1 MPVEKLMIKT
11 ILVPMS
17 GSATDTRVFSAAL
30 SVARPLAAHLEF
42 FHVRLSA
49 CEAAIRTRHVE
60 YCVGP
65 AIKSALHA
73 LEQDQI
79 ERSETAIEQ
88 AEAFCA
94 IEGISFRDSPSV
106 KATVTAEIIEET
118 DQAQSRLLTHAR
130 HSDLLVLGRP
140 AHDDLMPYYLI
151 ETLLLGSGRPILIA
165 PDSHP
170 AQISGTIVVGWQE
183 TPAAARAL
191 TAALPLLKCA
201 QRVVLVNVGEP
212 HSATA
217 HDLDRVAAQLGWH
230 GVIAEVR
237 HLTGAPKSASQIL
250 LQSASDLNPEMLVVG
265 GYSHRPLQEMIF
277 GGVTRALLAQAE
289 TPIFMMH

>member
-1 MPVEKLMIKT
+1 MSVEKLMIKT
-11 ILVPMS
+11 ILVPIS
-17 GSATDTRVFSAAL
+17 GSDTDTRVFSTAL
-30 SVARPLAAHLEF
+30 SVARPLAAHLKF

-60 YCVGP
+60 HCVGP
-65 AIKSALHA
+65 AINSALHA
-73 LEQDQI
+73 LEQDQV
-79 ERSETAIEQ
+79 ERSETAVEQ

-94 IEGISFRDSPSV
+94 MEGISLRDSPSV
-106 KATVTAEIIEET
+106 AATVTAEIIEET
-118 DQAQSRLLTHAR
+118 DQAELRLLTHAR

-140 AHDDLMPYYLI
+140 AHEDLMPYYLI

-165 PDSHP
+165 ADSRP
-170 AQISGTIVVGWQE
+170 ALSSGTIVVGWQE

-191 TAALPLLKCA
+191 TAALPLMKCA

-212 HSATA
+212 HSATPR
-217 HDLDRVAAQLGWH
+217 DLDRVAAQLSWH
-230 GVIAEVR
+230 GVFAEVR
-237 HLTGAPKSASQIL
+237 HLTGTPKGASQVL
-250 LQSASDLNPEMLVVG
+250 LQSASDLNPEILVVG

-289 TPIFMMH
+289 TPIFMMN

>member
-1 MPVEKLMIKT
+1 MIKT
-11 ILVPMS
+11 ILVPIS
-17 GSATDTRVFSAAL
+17 GSDTDTRVFSAAL
-30 SVARPLAAHLEF
+30 SVARLLGAHLKF
-42 FHVRLSA
+42 LHVRLST

-65 AIKSALHA
+65 AINSALHA
-73 LEQDQI
+73 LEQDQA
-79 ERSETAIEQ
+79 ERAETAIEQ

-94 IEGISFRDSPSV
+94 IEGISFRDGPS
-106 KATVTAEIIEET
+106 ATATITAEIIEET
-118 DQAQSRLLTHAR
+118 DQAESRLLTHAR

-140 AHDDLMPYYLI
+140 AHEDLMPYYLI

-170 AQISGTIVVGWQE
+170 MPRSGTIVVGWQE

-191 TAALPLLKCA
+191 TAALPLMKCA

-212 HSATA
+212 HSATP
-217 HDLDRVAAQLGWH
+217 HDLDRVAAQLSWH
-230 GVIAEVR
+230 GVIAEAR
-237 HLTGAPKSASQIL
+237 HLTGTPKSASRIL
-250 LQSASDLNPEMLVVG
+250 LQSASDLNPEILVVG

>member
-1 MPVEKLMIKT
+1 MIKT
-11 ILVPMS
+11 ILVPIS
-17 GSATDTRVFSAAL
+17 GTDSDARVFCAAM
-30 SVARPLAAHLEF
+30 SIARPLAAHLKF

-65 AIKSALHA
+65 AINSALHA
-73 LEQDQI
+73 LEQDQA

-94 IEGISFRDSPSV
+94 MEGISLRDSPSV
-106 KATVTAEIIEET
+106 TPTVTAEIIEET
-118 DQAQSRLLTHAR
+118 DQAESRLLTHAR
-130 HSDLLVLGRP
+130 HSDLLVLARP
-140 AHDDLMPYYLI
+140 AHEDLMPYYLI

-170 AQISGTIVVGWQE
+170 IQHSGTIVVGWQE

-191 TAALPLLKCA
+191 TAALPLIKCA
-201 QRVVLVNVGEP
+201 QRVVLLNVGEP
-212 HSATA
+212 YSATPR
-217 HDLDRVAAQLGWH
+217 DLDRVAAQLSWH
-230 GVIAEVR
+230 GVFAEVR
-237 HLTGAPKSASQIL
+237 HLTGTPKSASQVL

-289 TPIFMMH
+289 TSIFMMH